1 MCLGLCFITVEIFLF
16 RTKYL
21 IQIERVV
28 VIFKVYLFT
37 DLKTDVLN
45 TTVLFNNFHLD
56 NAETLI
62 RQEKK
67 LPELKL

>member
-1 MCLGLCFITVEIFLF
+1 MCLGLCFKTVEIFLF
-16 RTKYL
+16 RTEYL

-28 VIFKVYLFT
+28 VIFKVYFT
-37 DLKTDVLN
+37 DLETNVLH
-45 TTVLFNNFHLD
+45 TTVLLNNFLLD

-67 LPELKL
+67 LPKLKF